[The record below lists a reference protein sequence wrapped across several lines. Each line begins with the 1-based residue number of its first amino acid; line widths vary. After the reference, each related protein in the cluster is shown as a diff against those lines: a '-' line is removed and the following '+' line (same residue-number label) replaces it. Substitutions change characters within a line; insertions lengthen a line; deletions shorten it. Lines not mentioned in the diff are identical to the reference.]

1 MTGAVSCN
9 TINRSNA
16 KIPVII
22 TNHQNITVM
31 DKEQLDA
38 IRLYCKL
45 TFGTTD
51 IGVAE
56 AIDCIDEDAFDAGL
70 TRLQYIDYLIV
81 NGFKP

>member
-1 MTGAVSCN
+1 
-9 TINRSNA
+9 
-16 KIPVII
+16 
-22 TNHQNITVM
+22 M

-51 IGVAE
+51 IGVTE
-56 AIDCIDEDAFDAGL
+56 AIDCIDEDAFEAGL